1 MIEIAAAGN
10 THDGGGEVRG
20 SSLWRSA
27 WRRLLRNRSAV
38 AGGVL
43 VLLLAAVAIA
53 APYLAPY
60 DPLAPSLED
69 RLSPPSVLHWLG
81 TDDLGRDILSRIIY
95 GARASLQVGILAV
108 AFALAAGAVLGIVA
122 GYYGGLMDNLIMR
135 VMDVMLAFP
144 GVLLA
149 IAVVAIMG
157 PSLGNAMVAIG
168 IVSIPVYARIVR
180 SSTLQVKASEYLE
193 AARALGASDLRI
205 ILRHVLPNCMAPLIV
220 QATLGIA
227 TAILDAA
234 GLSFLGLGAQPPT
247 PEWGAML
254 SGGRA
259 FLRVAPWVTAFPGI
273 AIVLLVMGFNMFGDG
288 LRDALDPRLKQ

>member
-1 MIEIAAAGN
+1 MATLAAVEGACD
-10 THDGGGEVRG
+10 TPVEVRG
-20 SSLWRSA
+20 SSLWRDA

-43 VLLLAAVAIA
+43 VLALAIVALAA
-53 APYLAPY
+53 PLLAPY

-69 RLSPPSVLHWLG
+69 RLSPPSAAHWLG
-81 TDDLGRDILSRIIY
+81 TDDLGRDILSRIIF
-95 GARASLQVGILAV
+95 GARVSLQVGILAV
-108 AFALAAGAVLGIVA
+108 ALALVAGTFLGIIA
-122 GYYGGLMDNLIMR
+122 GYYGGFLDNLIMR
-135 VMDVMLAFP
+135 IMDVMLAFP
-144 GVLLA
+144 SVLLA
-149 IAVVAIMG
+149 IAIVAIMG
-157 PSLGNAMVAIG
+157 PSLGNAMIAIG

-180 SSTLQVKASEYLE
+180 SSTLQVKASEYVE
-193 AARALGASDLRI
+193 AARALGGSDVRI
-205 ILRHVLPNCMAPLIV
+205 IFRHVLPNCMAPLIV
-220 QATLGIA
+220 QASLGIA

-259 FLRVAPWVTAFPGI
+259 FLRIAPWVTAFPGI

-288 LRDALDPRLKQ
+288 LRDALDPRLKR